1 MLQLIGSVVMVAGSL
16 VTQQP
21 AHAMRGDEA
30 AKFNPRRGAGFLF
43 AALAALAYGT
53 TPIMVRSALAGTGLF
68 SGILG
73 ALIAYGAATLAV
85 PLALSSAAL
94 RRNVMALKRDN
105 LTWFAYSGVFVALA
119 QGLHYSALAVA
130 PILVVAPVMQ
140 TGLLF
145 RLFFSAAI
153 NRDYEVFGW
162 AVILGT
168 AVSLLGACVVSLDS
182 EVVMSALSLPEAL
195 ATVLGRRL

>member
-1 MLQLIGSVVMVAGSL
+1 
-16 VTQQP
+16 
-21 AHAMRGDEA
+21 
-30 AKFNPRRGAGFLF
+30 
-43 AALAALAYGT
+43 
-53 TPIMVRSALAGTGLF
+53 MVRSTLAGAGLF

-73 ALIAYGAATLAV
+73 ALIAYGAAALVVA
-85 PLALSSAAL
+85 LALSSAAL

-105 LTWFAYSGVFVALA
+105 LTWFVYSGVFVAMA

-130 PILVVAPVMQ
+130 PILLVAPVMQ

-145 RLFFSAAI
+145 RLFFSLAI
-153 NRDYEVFGW
+153 NRDHEVFGW

-168 AVSLLGACVVSLDS
+168 AVSLLGACLVSLDS

-195 ATVLGRRL
+195 AAVLGRRL